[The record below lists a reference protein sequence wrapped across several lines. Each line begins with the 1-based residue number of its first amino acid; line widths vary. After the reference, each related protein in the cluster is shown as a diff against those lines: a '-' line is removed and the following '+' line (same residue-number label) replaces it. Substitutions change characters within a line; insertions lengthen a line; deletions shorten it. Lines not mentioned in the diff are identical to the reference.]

1 MRIRIKSQDIVS
13 QSDFKQS
20 EIDRVFTNKDRKE
33 VAFVKKNHTIVI
45 NDDNEDTEESRQ
57 EP

>member
-1 MRIRIKSQDIVS
+1 MRIRIKNQDIVS
-13 QSDFKQS
+13 QTDFKQS
-20 EIDRVFTNKDRKE
+20 EIDRVFTNKDLKE

-45 NDDNEDTEESRQ
+45 NDDDEDIEESGQ